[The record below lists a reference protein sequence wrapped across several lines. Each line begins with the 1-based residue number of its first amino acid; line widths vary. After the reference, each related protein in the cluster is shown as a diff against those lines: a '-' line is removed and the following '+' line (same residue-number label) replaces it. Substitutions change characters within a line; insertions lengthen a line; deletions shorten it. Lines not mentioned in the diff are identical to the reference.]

1 VKKWILPL
9 LLLVSPYLYA
19 AILIAGEQTGYKMT
33 DLQNSLI
40 IGAIAAIFIVNMVY
54 AFVALKW
61 KSSRELLFWDML
73 IKLCYIP
80 LYICN
85 FFGGLL
91 ALVMPV
97 GFLLVLFVVVIDFLL
112 LLPSTMYGVSG
123 LIKASKEGKIPK
135 GTAVLAIILH
145 FFFCTDVICAV
156 VMYCIV
162 KTQDK
167 KEVTAA

>member
-1 VKKWILPL
+1 MLFLCL
-9 LLLVSPYLYA
+9 LSAVFA
-19 AILIAGEQTGYKMT
+19 A
-33 DLQNSLI
+33 
-40 IGAIAAIFIVNMVY
+40 NMIY
-54 AFVALKW
+54 AFVAAKW
-61 KSSRELLFWDML
+61 KSSRELLFWGML

-97 GFLLVLFVVVIDFLL
+97 GFLLVLFVVVVDYLL

-123 LIKASKEGKIPK
+123 LIKARKEGKIPK
-135 GTAVLAIILH
+135 GIAMLAIILH
-145 FFFCTDVICAV
+145 FFFCTDVICAI

-162 KTQDK
+162 RAQDK
-167 KEVTAA
+167 KEASAA